1 MVRSTKILH
10 MLELVKMSKE
20 HFESWNKQIW
30 KSYRDELVQS
40 GVSEADA
47 DKDIERNLKE
57 TMPDGKPTPNQFFFD
72 VMQNQNHVGS
82 VWLSTEKG
90 EWYIYDIEVKP
101 EFRGQGL
108 GRKTMQAIETYVRSN
123 GGSKI
128 GLAVFGFNDVARK
141 LYLSEGYEITRL
153 FMEKK
158 LP

>member
-1 MVRSTKILH
+1 MVILQK
-10 MLELVKMSKE
+10 MTDDNFQMWNSNIWAAYKSELM
-20 HFESWNKQIW
+20 
-30 KSYRDELVQS
+30 QS

-72 VMQNQNHVGS
+72 VMQDLIHVGS

-108 GRKTMQAIETYVRSN
+108 GRKTMQAIETYVRSS

-158 LP
+158 LI